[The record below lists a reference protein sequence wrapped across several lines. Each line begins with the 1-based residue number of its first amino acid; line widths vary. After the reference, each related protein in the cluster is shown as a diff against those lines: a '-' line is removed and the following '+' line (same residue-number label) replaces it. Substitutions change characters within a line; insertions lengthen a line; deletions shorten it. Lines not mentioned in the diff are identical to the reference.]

1 MITFQ
6 TPLDLVR
13 VLHPESPVA
22 CVRPERVSTAA
33 AWFQNHFPGDVLY
46 AVKAN
51 PSPWA
56 LDAMYEAGMR
66 WFDVASLEEIEL
78 VANRFDDAVLAY
90 MHPIKSRNSI
100 ERAYFDYGVRIFV
113 LDCEAELQKILEAT
127 DFAKDLT
134 LVVRMAVSNDGASM
148 PLSGKFGCFGDDAA
162 HLLQAARSYAD
173 ELGVSFHVGSQC
185 MDPGAYRIAMD
196 TVSNTIVQAAVT
208 VDIVDVGGGFPALYP
223 GMQPPELQS
232 YIDVINQVFEEMPVL
247 FNADLWCEP
256 GRALVADST
265 SIVAKVELVRDGR
278 VYLNDGAYG
287 NLFDAA
293 HCKWPF
299 PMEVHRVSGKTS
311 IHSKPFTIYGPT
323 CDSIDV
329 LDGVFDLPADIQE
342 GDYIEFG
349 MMGAYGTAM
358 STRFNGFGDTK
369 TYRVRNSIS
378 QTMYETQAEEQR
390 RYENNVIFL
399 PRREA

>member
-13 VLHPESPVA
+13 VLCPETPVA
-22 CVRPERVSTAA
+22 CVRPERVATAA
-33 AWFQNHFPGDVLY
+33 SWFQNNFPGDVLY

-51 PSPWA
+51 PSVWA
-56 LDAMYEAGMR
+56 LDAMYSAGMR
-66 WFDVASLEEIEL
+66 WFDVASLEEIKL
-78 VANRFDDAVLAY
+78 VADRFDDAVLAF
-90 MHPIKSRNSI
+90 MHPIKSRHSI
-100 ERAYFDYGVRIFV
+100 ERAYFDYGVKIFSM
-113 LDCEAELQKILEAT
+113 DCEAELQKILEAT
-127 DFAKDLT
+127 DYAKDLT
-134 LVVRMAVSNDGASM
+134 LIIRMAVSNDGATM
-148 PLSGKFGCFGDDAA
+148 PLSGKFGCSGEKAVA
-162 HLLQAARSYAD
+162 LLQAGRAHAD

-185 MDPGAYRIAMD
+185 MDPRAYRVAMD
-196 TVSNTIVQAAVT
+196 AVSNTIMQAAVT

-223 GMQPPELQS
+223 GMHPPELQS
-232 YIDVINQVFEEMPVL
+232 YVDVISQVFEEMPVL
-247 FNADLWCEP
+247 YNADLWCEP

-265 SIVAKVELVRDGR
+265 SIIAKVELAQDGK

-299 PMEVHRVSGKTS
+299 PMEVHRASGKTS
-311 IHSKPFTIYGPT
+311 VLQKSFTIYGPT

-329 LDGVFDLPADIQE
+329 LDGSFDLPSDIKE

-349 MMGAYGTAM
+349 MMGAYGVAM
-358 STRFNGFGDTK
+358 STRFNGFGDTQ
-369 TYRVRNSIS
+369 TYRVRDSIS
-378 QTMYETQAEEQR
+378 QTMYETQEEQAL